1 MIVNAIKKA
10 EAAMIRHNWEK
21 TYWAVDLHETI
32 LKPNWKAGQIPTEF
46 YPGAKEALQKMSL
59 REDIC
64 LFMFTCSHPHDTDQ
78 YIELF
83 KKHGIYFDY
92 VNENPEIENSD
103 LGYYDKKPYYNV
115 LLEDKAGF
123 NPETDWPQ
131 ILHWLEETQ

>member
-1 MIVNAIKKA
+1 
-10 EAAMIRHNWEK
+10 MIRHNWEK